1 LQVEWDLNGDGIYD
15 TPLTTS
21 KILTNRFAVAGDWL
35 VRARLTDPAGAQTV
49 SAPIAVRI
57 LTPPTLSIIRS
68 ANEIRVGWNTNATGF
83 VLESTSGLMPASW
96 QPVTQV
102 PVVLA
107 GSNYVTF
114 TNPPANAY
122 LRLKK

>member
-35 VRARLTDPAGAQTV
+35 VRARLTDPAGSQTI
-49 SAPIAVRI
+49 SAPIAVRV
-57 LTPPTLSIIRS
+57 LAPPTLSIVRS
-68 ANEIRVGWNTNATGF
+68 GNQIRVGWSTNATGF
-83 VLESTSGLMPASW
+83 VLESTPALIAANW
-96 QPVTQV
+96 QPVAQV
-102 PVVLA
+102 SAVLA

-114 TNPPANAY
+114 TNPPTNAY